1 MAALV
6 LSAAGASVGGSLFG
20 TVGAIGGR
28 IAGSIGGSFIDR
40 ALFGGGKTDPKMRN
54 IEGPR
59 LADLDVMAATEGAP
73 IPRVYG
79 RARLSGQVI
88 WATRL
93 EEVVSTRSETSGGGT
108 TGGGGGKGDIFSGDS
123 GGGGGG
129 TAPATVTTTTTYA
142 YYANFAVGLCEG
154 VIARVGR
161 VWADGKPLDTAAINF
176 RVYRGDDFQEPDGL
190 IVAKEGAA
198 NAPAYRGLA
207 YVVFEHLPLAE
218 FGNRIP
224 QLSFEIVRPI
234 GRLETM
240 VRAVTLIPGTTEFG
254 YDPETR
260 VRLLGPGQSAPE
272 NRHVTYASNDVL
284 GALDDLQ
291 TICPQLER
299 VALVVAWFGNDLR
312 AGECTVQPGVD
323 NAIKVTSG
331 APWSVAGVTRA
342 GAHLVSLVEGRP
354 AFGGTP
360 SDDTVIRLIAE
371 IKRRGLKVTLY
382 PFVMMDVPTDN
393 GRINP
398 YTSTAPQPPYP
409 WRGRITCDPAPGQS
423 GSPQGTAA
431 AATQVANFFA
441 TYRSMVLHY
450 ANLSLAAGGV
460 HAFLIGSELAAL
472 TRVRSGPGV
481 YPAVGHL
488 VSLAA
493 EVKAIVGSAIV
504 TYGADWTE
512 YGADVVDDDAS
523 EVRFPLDPLW
533 ASSAIDAVGIDY
545 YAPLADWRD
554 EADHLDMAIAS
565 STYDLDYLGA
575 NFSRGEAYDWYYP
588 DAEARADQDRL
599 PITDGLGK
607 PWTFRQK
614 DLWGWWSNAHYER
627 IAHAE
632 LGSPTAWVPRSKPIW
647 LTEIGCPAVDKG
659 ANQPSVFPDPK
670 SSESFFPSFSNAQ
683 RDDLIQRRMLE
694 AALTTFDPAFGAS
707 DTANPV
713 SPLYGGRMIDPSAI
727 HLWTWDARPY
737 PVFPVAEDIW
747 SDAGNWQTG
756 HWLTGR
762 LGSAP
767 LDDLVAAILRD
778 SSVAGADTSGLRDS
792 CDGYVVDR
800 PMPPRAMIEP
810 LAMAYAFDATAAD
823 GTLRFIQRGGR
834 PVAEIGEDDL
844 VAPDRGS
851 LARLTRSQETEL
863 PREVSFGYTDAAAE
877 YRRAAV
883 TSRRLVGGS
892 NRATR
897 SDFSIVTDDAAASRR
912 SDIWLQDLWAG
923 RESAGFAL
931 GAKHLALAPGDVIAL
946 TVNGR
951 RRLIEIESLVDTQSR
966 QTRGR
971 SIDPEVF
978 SVPLS
983 LPRRRTAAVPPAVGP
998 VRFEVL
1004 DLPTLELSA
1013 PPILTRLAIFADP
1026 WPGSVN
1032 IWRSL
1037 DGSSFDRAAVAL
1049 APSIMGETLD
1059 PLPRGPTSRWDH
1071 GTQFR
1076 VRLYGGGLTSVS
1088 DAKVL
1093 ESANAAAV
1101 QTADGVWEVL
1111 QFANAELVDERTYR
1125 LSRLLRGQ
1133 AGSETAIADLLP
1145 PGAPFVLLDDH
1156 LVPLARGLGMLD
1168 RPMNLRIAPGGRGH
1182 GDPVAVAITVTPGAT
1197 ALTPLSPA
1205 HVTASRKIDGI
1216 HLGWIRRTRFN
1227 GDSWAIEPPLGED
1240 SEAYVVE
1247 ILSGATVVRRL
1258 EVTSSSAIYASAD
1271 ELADFGAPLAS
1282 LHVRVAQV
1290 SGQTGPGHF
1299 TETTINL

>member
-6 LSAAGASVGGSLFG
+6 LSAAG
-20 TVGAIGGR
+20 
-28 IAGSIGGSFIDR
+28 GSIGGSAFGLVGAFGGRAVGAIAGNLIDR
-40 ALFGGGKTDPKMRN
+40 AIFGGKADPIRN
-54 IEGPR
+54 VDGPR

-93 EEVVSTRSETSGGGT
+93 EEVVSTRTETSGGGT
-108 TGGGGGKGDIFSGDS
+108 SGGGGGKGDLFSGGGS
-123 GGGGGG
+123 GGGGAA
-129 TAPATVTTTTTYA
+129 TPATATTTTTYA

-154 VIARVGR
+154 VIARVSR

-176 RVYRGDDFQEPDGL
+176 RVHRGDEAQEPDGL
-190 IVAKEGAA
+190 IVAKEGAG

-218 FGNRIP
+218 FGNRLP
-224 QLSFEIVRPI
+224 QLSFEIIRPI
-234 GRLETM
+234 GRLEKM

-254 YDPETR
+254 YDTDTR
-260 VRLLGPGQSAPE
+260 VQLLGPGQSAPE
-272 NRHVTYASNDVL
+272 NRHITYASNDVL

-291 TICPQLER
+291 AICPALER
-299 VALVVAWFGNDLR
+299 IALVVAWFGNDLR
-312 AGECTVQPGVD
+312 AGECAVQPGVD
-323 NAIKVTSG
+323 NAVKVTSG
-331 APWSVAGVTRA
+331 AQWSVAGVTRP
-342 GAHLVSLVEGRP
+342 GAHLVSLVGGRP

-382 PFVMMDVPTDN
+382 PFVMMDVPADN
-393 GRINP
+393 GRTNP
-398 YTSTAPQPPYP
+398 YTGVAPQPPYP
-409 WRGRITCDPAPGQS
+409 WRGRITCDPAPGRS
-423 GSPQGTAA
+423 GSPQGTATA
-431 AATQVANFFA
+431 AAQVANFFA
-441 TYRSMVLHY
+441 SYRNMILHY
-450 ANLSLAAGGV
+450 ANLSVAAGGV

-472 TRVRSGPGV
+472 TRVRSASGV
-481 YPAVGHL
+481 YPAVSHL
-488 VSLAA
+488 VSLAT
-493 EVKAIVGSAIV
+493 EVKAIVGGTIV

-512 YGADVVDDDAS
+512 YGADVVDGDAS

-533 ASSAIDAVGIDY
+533 GSSAIDVVGIDY
-545 YAPLADWRD
+545 YPPLADWRD
-554 EADHLDMAIAS
+554 EADHLDTAIAS
-565 STYDLDYLGA
+565 STYDLDYLGC
-575 NFSRGEAYDWYYP
+575 NLSRGEAYDWYYP
-588 DAEARADQDRL
+588 NADARADQNRV

-614 DLWGWWSNAHYER
+614 DLWSWWSNAHVER
-627 IAHAE
+627 VGHAE
-632 LGSPTAWVPRSKPIW
+632 LGSPTAWSPRSKPIW

-670 SSESFFPSFSNAQ
+670 SSESFFPYFSNGQ

-694 AALTTFDPAFGAS
+694 ATLKTLDPAFGAS

-713 SPLYGGRMIDPSAI
+713 SPVYGGRMIDASAI

-737 PVFPVAEDIW
+737 PVFPIAEDVW
-747 SDAGNWQTG
+747 SDAANWQTG

-767 LDDLVAAILRD
+767 LDDLVQAILSD
-778 SSVAGADTSGLRDS
+778 SNAESADTSGLRDS
-792 CDGYVVDR
+792 CDGYAVDR

-823 GTLRFIQRGGR
+823 GTLRFVQRGGR
-834 PVAEIGEDDL
+834 PVAELDEDDL

-863 PREVSFGYTDAAAE
+863 PREVSFGYSDAAAD

-892 NRATR
+892 NRTTR
-897 SDFSIVTDDAAASRR
+897 ADFAIVTNDAAASRR
-912 SDIWLQDLWAG
+912 SEIWLQDIWAG
-923 RESAGFAL
+923 RENAEFAL
-931 GAKHLALAPGDVIAL
+931 GMKHLALALGDVVAI
-946 TVNGR
+946 TINGR
-951 RRLIEIESLVDTQSR
+951 RRLVEIDQLVDTQSR
-966 QTRGR
+966 QARGR

-978 SVPLS
+978 SVPLL
-983 LPRRRTAAVPPAVGP
+983 LPRRRLASLPPAIGP
-998 VRFEVL
+998 VQLAVL
-1004 DLPTLELSA
+1004 ELPTLELSQ

-1037 DGSSFDRAAVAL
+1037 DGASFDKVAVAL

-1059 PLPRGPTSRWDH
+1059 PLPRGPTSRWDR

-1088 DAKVL
+1088 DANVL
-1093 ESANAAAV
+1093 ESANAAAI

-1111 QFANAELVDERTYR
+1111 QFANAELVDDRTFR

-1133 AGSETAIADLLP
+1133 AGSEYAIVDVLP
-1145 PGAPFVLLDDH
+1145 PGAPFVLLDQH
-1156 LVPLARGLGMLD
+1156 LVPIARGLGMLA
-1168 RPMNLRIAPGGRGH
+1168 RPMNLRIAPGGRSH
-1182 GDPVAVAITVTPGAT
+1182 SDPIAVAVTVTPRAT
-1197 ALTPLSPA
+1197 ALEPLSPV
-1205 HVTASRKIDGI
+1205 HVSAMRAVDGI
-1216 HLGWIRRTRFN
+1216 HISWIRRTRMN
-1227 GDSWAIEPPLGED
+1227 GDSWVVEPPVGED
-1240 SEAYVVE
+1240 SEAYVIE
-1247 ILSGATVVRRL
+1247 ILSDTTVVRRI
-1258 EVTSSSAIYASAD
+1258 EMASSSTVYASAD
-1271 ELADFGAPLAS
+1271 ELADFGAPLTV
-1282 LHVRVAQV
+1282 LHVRIAQV
-1290 SGQTGPGHF
+1290 SGQVGPGHV
-1299 TETTINL
+1299 TEVSINL